1 MLTVSPA
8 PLRAPRGPL
17 AGTLPHTLQELTG
30 QQGDPTPTRGKQCG
44 QHGAEK
50 SGANHGPQDGK
61 SQRKGEV
68 MLQVERVQD
77 DAQMKGPEL
86 AKASRAK

>member
-1 MLTVSPA
+1 MSPA

-17 AGTLPHTLQELTG
+17 AGILPHTLQELTG
-30 QQGDPTPTRGKQCG
+30 QQGDPTPTCGKQCG

-50 SGANHGPQDGK
+50 SGANHRPQDGK

-68 MLQVERVQD
+68 RLQVERVQD